1 MNTDQQDSRSIEPNN
16 IRSILVKFAK
26 FWPLFL
32 VSLITAIAM
41 VILYLRYFAENE
53 YEVKSTILLKNV
65 EAGQGFGDLSDFANM
80 GLVKS
85 THSLEDEIG
94 IITSIGV
101 LEEVISKNNFHITF
115 YREGTIRDV
124 AIYGEDIPVQITVD
138 ETAEKLVH
146 DLPIAIEFMDDL
158 SFRLKTLINDKE
170 ISSEH
175 NFGEVVDVSYG
186 IFTIVLSS
194 ENIDQLKKTKTLFFK
209 VGNKDDYVAGFR
221 SRLGVMPANK
231 TGSSLDLSFIAEDK
245 EQGEFILSKIIET
258 YIEKTI
264 KYENELAEN
273 TIKMIDDRLKLLSG
287 EIEEVENTVV
297 DFKTQNTVTN
307 ITSNA
312 DTYVQQANEYKSRVA
327 DYQTQINVLEGVEF
341 SLVESNAESTLS
353 GAASLNDPNVAALIT
368 KYNETLLQKQQLLQ
382 SASSENPL
390 VTSLDQNLNALKQT
404 ILQNVRST
412 KNSFSI
418 ARGNLLANASR
429 YDYQIA
435 KVPGMEKK
443 LLDISRDKSTKEG
456 LYLYLLQKREEE
468 VLSLAA
474 PVSSTRIVS
483 FPKAGKFPISPN
495 KKLLYFSGLLLGL
508 LVPASLIYV
517 KDSLN
522 NKITNTEYLTQHL
535 TAPFLGEIAKSKES
549 KIVVKEDR
557 SNSPEA
563 ELFRLLLFNIDYL
576 KKTAKNQTILITSSE
591 KGEGKTFIS
600 TNLALTFA
608 ANGEKVV
615 VLTFDLRDP
624 KLMDNF
630 NLPNTPG
637 ITDFVIKK
645 GLLPDQV
652 LQKHPT
658 LDDFYLIGSGISVP
672 HVGRLMLSKRI
683 AELMNHLKEN
693 FDRIIIDTA
702 PIGLIS
708 DAFALNSYIDSTI
721 YVVRKDKT
729 NKQAI
734 NLINTIHENNRL
746 TNTMVVFNDT
756 KAAASYGYGVKK

>member
-1 MNTDQQDSRSIEPNN
+1 MNTDQQDLRSIEPNN
-16 IRSILVKFAK
+16 IRSILVKYAK

-32 VSLITAIAM
+32 VSLIVAIAM
-41 VILYLRYFAENE
+41 VILYLRYLIENE

-101 LEEVISKNNFHITF
+101 LEEVISKNNFHISF

-138 ETAEKLVH
+138 ETTEKLMH
-146 DLPIAIEFMDDL
+146 NLPIAIEFIDDQR
-158 SFRLKTLINDKE
+158 FNLKTMINEQE
-170 ISSEH
+170 INSEH
-175 NFGEVVDVSYG
+175 FFGEVVDVSYG
-186 IFTIVLSS
+186 IFTIVLTS
-194 ENIDQLKKTKTLFFK
+194 ENIAQLKKAKTLFFK
-209 VGNKDDYVAGFR
+209 VGNIDDYVAGFR

-245 EQGEFILSKIIET
+245 EQGELILSKIIET

-307 ITSNA
+307 IASNA
-312 DTYVQQANEYKSRVA
+312 DTYVQQSNEYKSRVT
-327 DYQTQINVLEGVEF
+327 DYQSQINVLEGVEF
-341 SLVESNAESTLS
+341 SLVESNAETTIS
-353 GAASLNDPNVAALIT
+353 GAATLNDPNVAALIN
-368 KYNETLLQKQQLLQ
+368 KYNETLLQKQQLSQ

-390 VTSLDQNLNALKQT
+390 MTSLDQNLSVLKQT

-418 ARGNLLANASR
+418 ARGNLLANANR

-483 FPKAGKFPISPN
+483 YPKAGKYPISPN

-672 HVGRLMLSKRI
+672 HIGRLMLSKRI
-683 AELMNHLKEN
+683 ADLMSHLKEN

-746 TNTMVVFNDT
+746 KNTMVVFNDT